1 MRLLKILSLLFVLMM
16 LVSCSNDS
24 KNKDETESEQV
35 TEELSGYVLQV
46 EEKRFLMIDNEDGEV
61 YEELKDLSMEKILQM
76 DPDTPLIYVNYSDI
90 DSLKKGDQINV
101 EYDGVMTF
109 SIPGQITAAKVTKV
123 E

>member
-1 MRLLKILSLLFVLMM
+1 MRLLKVISFLIVLTI

-24 KNKDETESEQV
+24 ENKEEKESKQV

-46 EEKRFLMIDNEDGEV
+46 EEKRFLMIDNEDEDV
-61 YEELKDLSMEKILQM
+61 YKELKDLSMEKILQM
-76 DPDTPLIYVNYSDI
+76 NPDTPLIYVNYSDI
-90 DSLKKGDQINV
+90 DSLKKGDHVIV

-109 SIPGQITAAKVTKV
+109 SIPGQITAAKVTKM